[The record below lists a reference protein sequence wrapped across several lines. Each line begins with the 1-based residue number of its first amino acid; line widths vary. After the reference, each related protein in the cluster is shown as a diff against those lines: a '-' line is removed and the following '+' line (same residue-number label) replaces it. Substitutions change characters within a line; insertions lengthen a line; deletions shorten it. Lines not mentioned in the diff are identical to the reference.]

1 MAGKGASEIYYLG
14 IDVGGTNTRAGV
26 VNGAGEPIGD
36 IQQVKTDADL
46 GPEVGLDRI
55 EEVARL
61 AISEVGLS
69 LEDIHAVGLAT
80 PGPMDLK
87 RGILLSPSNMPK
99 WKCVP
104 VREETSRRLGRP
116 TWLQND
122 ANAAAYGEFWTGA
135 ARDAESLLFWTL
147 GTGIGSGIIVDGE
160 IITGAHSVGSEC
172 GHIIIDMDG
181 PRVHPGTRQRG
192 TLEAYASARAIV
204 ARCEEALAAGR
215 KSSLAERIA
224 EGVELTPL
232 LINDEGEKG
241 DELALE
247 LIMETARYM
256 GIGTVS
262 VMHTIDPEMVLF
274 GGAMT
279 FGANETP
286 LGRKFLERI
295 KEEIRERA
303 FPACSKEMIVDFATL
318 GGDAGYIGA
327 AGCAARAY
335 RV

>member
-1 MAGKGASEIYYLG
+1 
-14 IDVGGTNTRAGV
+14 
-26 VNGAGEPIGD
+26 
-36 IQQVKTDADL
+36 
-46 GPEVGLDRI
+46 
-55 EEVARL
+55 
-61 AISEVGLS
+61 
-69 LEDIHAVGLAT
+69 
-80 PGPMDLK
+80 
-87 RGILLSPSNMPK
+87 
-99 WKCVP
+99 
-104 VREETSRRLGRP
+104 
-116 TWLQND
+116 
-122 ANAAAYGEFWTGA
+122 TGA

-256 GIGTVS
+256 GIGTV
-262 VMHTIDPEMVLF
+262 
-274 GGAMT
+274 
-279 FGANETP
+279 
-286 LGRKFLERI
+286 
-295 KEEIRERA
+295 
-303 FPACSKEMIVDFATL
+303 
-318 GGDAGYIGA
+318 
-327 AGCAARAY
+327 
-335 RV
+335 